1 MKNIMLFVLAL
12 CLCFIVFGGS
22 AFADTAA
29 AEAPAAEKQ
38 GVPDAMFGL
47 GECCYEGKGLEKDLD
62 KAAEWYRKALDAG
75 YTPTEE
81 DQAHLEA
88 VLGGRLSLRKC
99 KGR

>member
-1 MKNIMLFVLAL
+1 V
-12 CLCFIVFGGS
+12 
-22 AFADTAA
+22 
-29 AEAPAAEKQ
+29 EQ

-88 VLGGRLSLRKC
+88 VLGGRLSAKIILFIFE
-99 KGR
+99 